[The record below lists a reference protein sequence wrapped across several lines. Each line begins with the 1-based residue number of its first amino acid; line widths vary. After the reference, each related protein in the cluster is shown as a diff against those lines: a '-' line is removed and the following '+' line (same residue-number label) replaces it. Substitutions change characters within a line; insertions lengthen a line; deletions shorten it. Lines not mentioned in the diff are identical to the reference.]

1 MNTPQEFTIYLPK
14 KARLSANISK
24 YIFDVLVY
32 FDPLLRDDIT
42 PEHAKQWL
50 NDLMKENK
58 ETGNIVVKE
67 LKKKVGNK
75 INNLLFVDYYDGSLV
90 FFDCFKSIE
99 AIKKYTYDTHK
110 INIVIKK
117 IVITD
122 SDKIEASHVDKQLHT
137 PSTSNLSYTDF
148 PATYVF
154 ETPI

>member
-1 MNTPQEFTIYLPK
+1 MNTPQEFTLYLPK

-24 YIFDVLVY
+24 YIFDVLVH
-32 FDPLLRDDIT
+32 FDPLLRDDIS

-50 NDLMKENK
+50 NDLLKENK
-58 ETGNIVVKE
+58 KTGNIVVEE
-67 LKKKVGNK
+67 LKKNLGNK
-75 INNLLFVDYYDGSLV
+75 TNNLLFVDYYDGYLV

-137 PSTSNLSYTDF
+137 PCTCKDTYNDF

>member
-1 MNTPQEFTIYLPK
+1 MNTPQEFTLYLPK
-14 KARLSANISK
+14 KARISANISK
-24 YIFDVLVY
+24 YIFDVLVH
-32 FDPLLRDDIT
+32 FDSSLKDDIT
-42 PEHAKQWL
+42 PQHAKHWFNEL
-50 NDLMKENK
+50 IKESK
-58 ETGNIVVKE
+58 EVGNIVVEE
-67 LKKKVGNK
+67 LKKKLGNK
-75 INNLLFVDYYDGSLV
+75 PDNLLFVDYYDGYLV

-122 SDKIEASHVDKQLHT
+122 SDKIE
-137 PSTSNLSYTDF
+137 TSDDQTLYKPCTCKDTYTDF